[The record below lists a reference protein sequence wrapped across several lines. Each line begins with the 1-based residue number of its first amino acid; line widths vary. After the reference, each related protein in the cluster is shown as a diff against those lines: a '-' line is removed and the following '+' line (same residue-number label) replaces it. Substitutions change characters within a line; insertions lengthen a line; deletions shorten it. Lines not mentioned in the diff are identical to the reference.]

1 MDSTGKDNLSTY
13 AARRDRLRLRL
24 EEHGL
29 AALLVSHAA
38 NRYYLSGF
46 ELHDPQCNESAGMLL
61 ITAGGEDHLLTDSR
75 YLDAAR
81 RLWPEDRIFIYPP
94 PKLKHIR
101 EFLASHAG
109 GALGVEA
116 PAVSLEFYQALTGEP
131 GGPQVKTV
139 NGLVEGLRLIKEP
152 GEAEAMARSCALNHR
167 MFKWVPEMLRPGMTE
182 REAAWEIEKFYR
194 EHGAEAL
201 AFPSIVAV
209 GPNGAL
215 PHAIPGDTAIR
226 AESPVLADTGCRLDE
241 YCSDQTRTFWV
252 GDSPSQEFLSARE
265 RVREAQDR
273 AVQAIR
279 PGLAIAEAYALARDC
294 FVPTRRGRTFHPR
307 PGPRHRPGDPRE
319 TQHRSP
325 RPRASSSPAWWSRWS
340 RASTTRSGAAC
351 AGNTC
356 S

>member
-46 ELHDPQCNESAGMLL
+46 ELHDPQCNEKRGDLLL

-209 GPNGAL
+209 GPNGPCPTPFPETRPSA
-215 PHAIPGDTAIR
+215 PSRRCWRTRAAAWTSTAR
-226 AESPVLADTGCRLDE
+226 
-241 YCSDQTRTFWV
+241 TRPA
-252 GDSPSQEFLSARE
+252 PS
-265 RVREAQDR
+265 
-273 AVQAIR
+273 
-279 PGLAIAEAYALARDC
+279 G
-294 FVPTRRGRTFHPR
+294 
-307 PGPRHRPGDPRE
+307 
-319 TQHRSP
+319 
-325 RPRASSSPAWWSRWS
+325 
-340 RASTTRSGAAC
+340 
-351 AGNTC
+351 
-356 S
+356 